1 MRVTELNWKEAKLG
15 YLYDIAYHDK
25 GCELKYKLAAIEE
38 LQRRAKL
45 ITVNHRRKT
54 IKWG

>member
-1 MRVTELNWKEAKLG
+1 VTELNWKEAKLG
-15 YLYDIAYHDK
+15 YLYDIAYYDK

-45 ITVNHRRKT
+45 IQVNHKRKV

>member
-1 MRVTELNWKEAKLG
+1 MNWKEAKLG
-15 YLYDIAYHDK
+15 YLYDIAYHDQ
-25 GCELKYKLAAIEE
+25 GCKLEYKLAAIEE

-45 ITVNHRRKT
+45 IAVNHRRKV